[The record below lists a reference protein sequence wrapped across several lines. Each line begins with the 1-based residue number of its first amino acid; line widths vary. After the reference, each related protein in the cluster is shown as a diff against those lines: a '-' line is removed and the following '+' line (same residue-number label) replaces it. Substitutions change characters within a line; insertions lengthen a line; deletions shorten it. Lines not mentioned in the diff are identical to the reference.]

1 MSDDN
6 QNKPIDA
13 LDEPIIEA
21 EKANENEIIQQL
33 QNEKNELENKWKRAL
48 ADYHNLERQ
57 GLREKAEFMKM
68 ASAVV
73 CAKFVDVLDHLEQ
86 AVSGMSEEEKKSG
99 WAMGV
104 VMTQKQFRDV
114 LKEEGLYEIE
124 ADGAKFDPHFM
135 EAVEQVEGEKDVV
148 VKVLKKGYKT
158 FEGKVVRPA
167 QVLVGKGKE

>member
-1 MSDDN
+1 MSDDDKN
-6 QNKPIDA
+6 TQVEQPI
-13 LDEPIIEA
+13 A
-21 EKANENEIIQQL
+21 EESEVIQQL
-33 QNEKNELENKWKRAL
+33 QAEKNELENKWKRAL

-68 ASAVV
+68 ASAMV

-104 VMTQKQFRDV
+104 VMTLKQFREV

-124 ADGAKFDPHFM
+124 AEGAHFDPHYM
-135 EAVEQVEGEKDVV
+135 EAVEQMDGEKDVV
-148 VKVLKKGYKT
+148 VRVLRKGYKT

-167 QVLVGKGKE
+167 QVLVGKGE